1 MSADARQVCK
11 RWDTLNNDATP
22 HFSRLDQMAPFT
34 APSRAGILSDRVPG
48 HSITDD
54 VYDST
59 PSFAAGISA
68 KYISGSITNPAAIW
82 SRFKNRNPEANKI
95 DSIREWQEEC
105 TNRWHAELN
114 RSNFYQAHYQV
125 LIDWLMGTGLN
136 IVMETPISEQART
149 RKKGLY
155 FITEKIGRFL
165 LAEDPTGQVS
175 TVYRKFSYTAE
186 QIVRRWTLEKCSD
199 KVKKAWSEMRL
210 DERFEIIHAIEPRD
224 PSAKRTYSGA
234 KGYPWASCYVIRDE
248 KFILEESG
256 FEEFPAQAPRYEKC
270 AGEVLGRGPAE
281 VCFPDTKT
289 LNAAKRMGFE
299 DWALKIR
306 PPTMVAHDAIMG
318 KLRLVPAGLINLRIA
333 GRTIG
338 DSMAPYQTGSHPEVS
353 QIKEEELR
361 KSIRQAFFVDQ
372 ILMMMEVEKTEM
384 TAYEFSKKLEL
395 MNRILGPVYQQLVY
409 EDLNRLHDRGFA
421 LMWRMGL
428 FSPPPR
434 EIFEFVGDE
443 GLVLDTEFV
452 SPLVLAQKAGDVD
465 AIMQGTME
473 VAKIGALE
481 KELTGYT
488 EVFDLIDTDKSAR
501 LIFDIRGVPATVTRS
516 EDEVKSIR
524 DARQEKQGEEEQQ
537 QNVAAAAQGLGA
549 VAPFIKA
556 VGDQRQAA

>member
-1 MSADARQVCK
+1 MSADGQQICK
-11 RWDTLNNDATP
+11 RWERMYSDAGP
-22 HFSRLDQMAPFT
+22 HFQRLDQMAPFT
-34 APSRAGILSDRVPG
+34 APSRAGILADRVAG
-48 HSITDD
+48 QSITDD

-68 KYISGSITNPAAIW
+68 KYIAGSITNPASIW
-82 SRFKNRNPEANKI
+82 SKFKNRNPEANKV

-136 IVMETPISEQART
+136 MVMETPIAEQART
-149 RKKGLY
+149 SKKGLY

-165 LAEDPTGQVS
+165 LAEDPTGQAASVF
-175 TVYRKFSYTAE
+175 RKFSYTAE
-186 QIVRRWTLEKCSD
+186 QYVTRWGLDKCSD
-199 KVKKAWSEMRL
+199 RIKQAWNNHKP
-210 DERFEIIHAIEPRD
+210 DERFDCIHAIEPRH

-234 KGYPWASCYVIRDE
+234 KGYPWSSCYVVKDE
-248 KFILEESG
+248 KFVIEEGG
-256 FEEFPAQAPRYEKC
+256 FEEFPCQAPRYEKC

-281 VCFPDTKT
+281 ICFPDAKT

-306 PPTMVAHDAIMG
+306 PPTMVANDAVMG
-318 KLRLVPAGLINLRIA
+318 KIRLIPAGLINLRIA
-333 GRTIG
+333 GRSIG
-338 DSMAPYQTGSHPEVS
+338 DTMAPYQTGSHPEVS

-361 KSIRQAFFVDQ
+361 KSIRQAFYVDQ

-384 TAYEFSKKLEL
+384 TAYEFSKKIEL

-409 EDLNRLHDRGFA
+409 EDLNRLHERGFA

-428 FSPPPR
+428 FSPPPE
-434 EIFEFVGDE
+434 EIFQFVDDE

-452 SPLVLAQKAGDVD
+452 SPLALAQKAGDVD

-501 LIFDIRGVPATVTRS
+501 LIFDIRGVPATVTKS
-516 EDEVKSIR
+516 EDEVKAIR
-524 DARQEKQGEEEQQ
+524 DARQKKNAEEEQQ
-537 QNVAAAAQGLGA
+537 QGMAAAAEGLGK
-549 VAPFIKA
+549 VAPFITA
-556 VGDQRQAA
+556 VGQQNQAA